1 MATAMAT
8 TRSGKAND
16 SEQLSRSYSS
26 YNIFFILERF
36 RLLERNGWIDHQIQ
50 QSHMLTGYEDLELP
64 PLPPKYK
71 HLETTLPNGWYMPG
85 KKKQTK
91 RKHKK
96 THGCEY
102 FMTMFCLLQLCN
114 TNTTGSSHHMHTY
127 LLYHIHST
135 LYIQSGIF
143 QGVGKSNSPELEAS

>member
-1 MATAMAT
+1 MATMT
-8 TRSGKAND
+8 GNCKANN
-16 SEQLSRSYSS
+16 SERLSRPYSS

-36 RLLERNGWIDHQIQ
+36 RLLERNGWIDNQIQ

-85 KKKQTK
+85 KKKQSK

-96 THGCEY
+96 THGCKS
-102 FMTMFCLLQLCN
+102 FMTMLCFIKSCI
-114 TNTTGSSHHMHTY
+114 TTTGSSHACICI

-135 LYIQSGIF
+135 LCTQSGIF
-143 QGVGKSNSPELEAS
+143 QGNGTGNCSELEAS